1 MENAQRREKI
11 ASLVQ
16 TLPADQRK
24 AMRTLLE
31 SAPIEKMDRVFKE
44 NLAAVSRTPARN
56 SLTEATVPLLSRNV
70 ENLAE
75 NVRSSAVSSRFAE
88 NDPEIEH
95 ILRLS
100 GVKR

>member
-1 MENAQRREKI
+1 
-11 ASLVQ
+11 
-16 TLPADQRK
+16 
-24 AMRTLLE
+24 MRTLLE

-44 NLAAVSRTPARN
+44 NLAAVSRAPARN
-56 SLTEATVPLLSRNV
+56 SLTEATVPLLPRNV